1 MDAAPFTEAPGLKAL
16 LLTRIISV
24 QEGPEEEEVAACE
37 SGQFRGL
44 ELLGV

>member
-1 MDAAPFTEAPGLKAL
+1 MQLPLLRLLGL

-24 QEGPEEEEVAACE
+24 QEGHEEEEVAACE

-44 ELLGV
+44 ELLRV